1 MLDLAICIVNWNAGP
16 LLEKCVRSITEDTH
30 EISLEVIVFDN
41 ASSDNSMDVVRKM
54 ALDDPRIRIMDSDI
68 NLGSAG
74 FNVAIVHT
82 YSRYVVIFNP
92 DAYVY
97 PGMLDA
103 GVHFMDAHP
112 NCGVM
117 GPQLLNSDGTLQPSV
132 GNAPTVA
139 AMFWELTRLR
149 RLFPTVPLFSAL
161 KRMDMD
167 YDVQQQVEQP
177 AGTCLFLRRTALEQV
192 GLLDQRFFM
201 YYEDVDWCL
210 RFRKAGWEVWYVPSL
225 QAVHYGGQS
234 SIGNLNVRIVENA
247 RSRIIFFKKH
257 YGGRLG
263 AVLAIRAML
272 VVEVALKAARTIV
285 KDTIRG
291 KSPLASSGILSR
303 YLEVMRIAVTPL
315 RALDT
320 DTRA

>member
-1 MLDLAICIVNWNAGP
+1 
-16 LLEKCVRSITEDTH
+16 
-30 EISLEVIVFDN
+30 
-41 ASSDNSMDVVRKM
+41 
-54 ALDDPRIRIMDSDI
+54 MDSDT

-92 DAYVY
+92 DAYVF

-103 GVHFMDAHP
+103 GVRFMDTHP

-117 GPQLLNSDGTLQPSV
+117 GPRLLNPDGTLQPSV
-132 GNAPTVA
+132 GNAPTVT

-149 RLFPTVPLFSAL
+149 LLFPKVPLFSAL

-177 AGTCLFLRRTALEQV
+177 AGTCLFLRREALEQV

-225 QAVHYGGQS
+225 KAVHYGGQS
-234 SIGNLNVRIVENA
+234 SIGNLNVRVVEKA
-247 RSRIIFFKKH
+247 RSRIIFFEKH
-257 YGGRLG
+257 FGDRTG
-263 AVLAIRAML
+263 AMLAIRAML
-272 VVEVALKAARTIV
+272 FAEVALKSLRTLWR
-285 KDTIRG
+285 DAMRG
-291 KSPLASSGILSR
+291 KSSQASRELLNR
-303 YLEVMRIAVTPL
+303 YLEVMRIAVAPWQK
-315 RALDT
+315 
-320 DTRA
+320 